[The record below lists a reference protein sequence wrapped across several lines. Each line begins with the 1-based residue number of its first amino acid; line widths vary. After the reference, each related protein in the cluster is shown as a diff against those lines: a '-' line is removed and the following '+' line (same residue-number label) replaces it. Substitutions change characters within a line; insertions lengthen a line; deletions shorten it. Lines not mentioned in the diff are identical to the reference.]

1 MVRGNTAVRAGPTT
15 QANIAAVSLPGEP
28 PKPVLAT
35 LSPGFKNSIIRPC
48 TNTFLKESLLK
59 ACGEGGESSLTGVGE
74 KEANRRLLTR
84 QVGVESIEALHGS
97 T

>member
-48 TNTFLKESLLK
+48 TNTFFKRVSLWPVEREEKVALQVLERK
-59 ACGEGGESSLTGVGE
+59 KPIAGSSRG
-74 KEANRRLLTR
+74 R
-84 QVGVESIEALHGS
+84 
-97 T
+97 